1 MGDMTTFLS
10 CLLGR
15 SAGSASSM
23 VIGRPLAAPIHRA
36 SREDLISQLA
46 EKCGGEDAAEGEVG
60 KQTIVFSS
68 GVHFIIN

>member
-1 MGDMTTFLS
+1 
-10 CLLGR
+10 
-15 SAGSASSM
+15 M

-60 KQTIVFSS
+60 KQTIAFSS
-68 GVHFIIN
+68 GFHFIIN